1 MAAGSEVPAPGA
13 MEFGQRCAF
22 LVYFRDFID
31 LRAKLGNSNASRGE
45 TPSPSVALE
54 LNLRS
59 APSHR
64 GSKGRA
70 VVLATSSPGLS
81 AGYPCVP
88 AVLLTLLC
96 FPCSLKCSSTQTA
109 AACLQVSA

>member
-13 MEFGQRCAF
+13 MEFRQHCAF
-22 LVYFRDFID
+22 LVYFSNFIYF
-31 LRAKLGNSNASRGE
+31 RVKLGNGAASRGE

-59 APSHR
+59 APSHH

-70 VVLATSSPGLS
+70 VVLATSSPGRS
-81 AGYPCVP
+81 AGPRVSLPC
-88 AVLLTLLC
+88 LSLC
-96 FPCSLKCSSTQTA
+96 SASLA
-109 AACLQVSA
+109 A